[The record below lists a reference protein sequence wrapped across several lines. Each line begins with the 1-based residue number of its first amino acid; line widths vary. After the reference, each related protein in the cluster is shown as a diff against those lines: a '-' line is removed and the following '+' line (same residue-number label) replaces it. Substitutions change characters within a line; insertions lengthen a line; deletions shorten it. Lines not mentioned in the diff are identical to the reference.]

1 MPPFAKSQRLQALPP
16 YLFIEIDKKKRAL
29 LQAGKDVINLG
40 VGDPDLPTHKFIID
54 EMARAIYD
62 PKNHRY
68 PFDEGVPAFR
78 QAAAAFMQKRFGV
91 ALDADKNIITTI
103 GSKDGI
109 AHLPLA
115 VVNPG
120 DVVLVPQPGYPVY
133 NAGTLFAG
141 GVPHVMPLLEKNDFL
156 PDFEAI
162 PEEIKRRAKLIWL
175 NYPNNPTAAT
185 APLSFYQRAV
195 ELAHKYGWVIASD
208 LAYGEVYFE
217 EAGGGPHSILEI
229 PGALDVAIEFHSLS
243 KSFNMTGWRI
253 GWAAGNPALI
263 AALGQVKSNV
273 DSGQFNAIQA
283 AGKVALEHYDHPDV
297 RKQMAIYRER
307 RDALHS
313 GLSALGWKFR
323 KPTAGFFCW
332 ANTPVVSGQWSAA
345 SGQKEGR
352 NWGSMALCSKLIDE
366 AHVVTVPGGGFGPAG
381 EGFLRMA
388 LTVDV
393 TRIKEA
399 VARIGKL
406 RL

>member
-1 MPPFAKSQRLQALPP
+1 MFQKSQRLQALPP

-29 LQAGKDVINLG
+29 MAAGKDVINLG

-54 EMARAIYD
+54 EMAKAIYD

-78 QAAAAFMQKRFGV
+78 QSAAAFMQKRFGV
-91 ALDADKNIITTI
+91 ALDADKNILTTI

-115 VVNPG
+115 VINPG

-133 NAGTLFAG
+133 NTGTLFAG
-141 GVPHVMPLLEKNDFL
+141 GVPYIMPLLEKNDFL
-156 PDFEAI
+156 PDFDAI
-162 PEEIKRRAKLIWL
+162 PEEIKRKTKLVWL

-185 APLSFYQRAV
+185 APLSFYKKVV
-195 ELAHKYGWVIASD
+195 ELAHKYGWIIAND

-217 EAGGGPHSILEI
+217 EAPHSILEI
-229 PGALDVAIEFHSLS
+229 PGAIDVAIEFHSLS

-253 GWAAGNPALI
+253 GWAAGNPAI
-263 AALGQVKSNV
+263 VAALGQVKGNV
-273 DSGQFNAIQA
+273 DSGQFNAIQVA
-283 AGKVALEHYDHPDV
+283 AKVALDHYDHPDV
-297 RKQMAIYRER
+297 KKQMAIYRER
-307 RDALHS
+307 RDTLHT
-313 GLSALGWKFR
+313 GLTNLGWNFR

-332 ANTPVVSGQWSAA
+332 ANTP
-345 SGQKEGR
+345 K
-352 NWGSMALCSKLIDE
+352 NIPSMDLCARLIEE
-366 AHVVTVPGGGFGPAG
+366 AFVITVPGFGFGPAG

-393 TRIKEA
+393 SRIKEA
-399 VARIGKL
+399 VERIAKL
-406 RL
+406 DI

>member
-1 MPPFAKSQRLQALPP
+1 MAFEKTARLKALPP

-29 LQAGKDVINLG
+29 MAAGKDVINLG

-54 EMARAIYD
+54 EMAKAIYD

-78 QAAAAFMQKRFGV
+78 QAASAFMKKRFGV
-91 ALDADKNIITTI
+91 EVDMDKEVLTTI

-133 NAGTLFAG
+133 NSGALFAG

-156 PDFEAI
+156 PDLEAI
-162 PEEIKRRAKLIWL
+162 PEDVRRKAKLIWL

-185 APLSFYQRAV
+185 APRAFYEKAV
-195 ELAHKYGWVIASD
+195 AMAQKYGWVIAND

-217 EAGGGPHSILEI
+217 EAPRSILEI
-229 PGALDVAIEFHSLS
+229 PGAKEVAIEFHSLS

-253 GWAAGNPALI
+253 GWAAGNAAIVGAL
-263 AALGQVKSNV
+263 AQVKGNA
-273 DSGQFNAIQA
+273 DSGQFNAIQV
-283 AGKVALEHYDHPDV
+283 AGATALQHYEHADV
-297 RKQMAIYRER
+297 KKQMEIYRDR

-313 GLSALGWKFR
+313 GLTALGWNFR

-332 ANTPVVSGQWSAA
+332 ANTPKGLP
-345 SGQKEGR
+345 
-352 NWGSMALCSKLIDE
+352 SMELCSRLIEE

-381 EGFLRMA
+381 EGYLRMA

-393 TRIKEA
+393 SRIKEA
-399 VARIGKL
+399 VERIGKL
-406 RL
+406 KL

>member
-1 MPPFAKSQRLQALPP
+1 MAFTKSQRLQALPP

-29 LQAGKDVINLG
+29 LAAGKDVINLG

-54 EMARAIYD
+54 EMAKAIYD
-62 PKNHRY
+62 PRNHRY

-78 QAAAAFMQKRFGV
+78 RAAASFMKRRFGV
-91 ALDADKNIITTI
+91 EVDADKHILTTI

-133 NAGTLFAG
+133 STGTQFAG
-141 GVPHVMPLLEKNDFL
+141 GVPYIMPLLEKNNFL
-156 PDFEAI
+156 PDFDAI
-162 PEEIKRRAKLIWL
+162 PEDIKRKAKMVWL

-185 APLSFYQRAV
+185 APLSFYQKAV
-195 ELAHKYGWVIASD
+195 ELAHQYGWVIAND

-217 EAGGGPHSILEI
+217 EAPHSILEI
-229 PGALDVAIEFHSLS
+229 PGAADVAIEFHSLS

-253 GWAAGNPALI
+253 GWAVGNAQVVG
-263 AALGQVKSNV
+263 ALGQVKGNV
-273 DSGQFNAIQA
+273 DSGQFNAVQV
-283 AGKVALEHYDHPDV
+283 AGAVALEHYDHPDV
-297 RKQMAIYRER
+297 KKQMSVYRER

-313 GLSALGWKFR
+313 GLTALGWNFR

-332 ANTPVVSGQWSAA
+332 ANTPKNLPAM
-345 SGQKEGR
+345 E
-352 NWGSMALCSKLIDE
+352 LCARLIEE
-366 AHVVTVPGGGFGPAG
+366 AYVVTVPGAGFGPAG

-393 TRIKEA
+393 SRIKEA
-399 VARIGKL
+399 VERIGKL
-406 RL
+406 KL

>member
-1 MPPFAKSQRLQALPP
+1 MAFEKTARLKALPP

-29 LQAGKDVINLG
+29 MAAGKDVINLG
-40 VGDPDLPTHKFIID
+40 VGDPDLPTHKFVID
-54 EMARAIYD
+54 EMAKAIYD
-62 PKNHRY
+62 PKNHKY

-78 QAAAAFMQKRFGV
+78 QAASAFMKKRFGV
-91 ALDADKNIITTI
+91 DVDMDKEVLTTI

-133 NAGTLFAG
+133 NSGALFAG
-141 GVPHVMPLLEKNDFL
+141 GVVHVMPLLEKNDFL
-156 PDFEAI
+156 PDLEAI
-162 PEEIKRRAKLIWL
+162 PEDVRRKAKLIWL

-185 APLSFYQRAV
+185 APRAFYEKAV
-195 ELAHKYGWVIASD
+195 AMAQKYGWVIAND

-217 EAGGGPHSILEI
+217 EAPRSILEI
-229 PGALDVAIEFHSLS
+229 PGAKEVAIEFHSLS

-253 GWAAGNPALI
+253 GWAAGNAAIVGAL
-263 AALGQVKSNV
+263 AQVKGNA
-273 DSGQFNAIQA
+273 DSGQFNAIQV
-283 AGKVALEHYDHPDV
+283 AGATALQHYEHPDV
-297 RKQMAIYRER
+297 KKQMAIYRER

-313 GLSALGWKFR
+313 GLTALGWNFR

-332 ANTPVVSGQWSAA
+332 ANTPKGLP
-345 SGQKEGR
+345 
-352 NWGSMALCSKLIDE
+352 SMELCSRLIEE

-381 EGFLRMA
+381 EGYLRMA

-393 TRIKEA
+393 SRIKEA
-399 VARIGKL
+399 VERIGRLKL
-406 RL
+406 

>member
-1 MPPFAKSQRLQALPP
+1 MAFEKTARLKALPP

-29 LQAGKDVINLG
+29 MAAGKDVINLG

-54 EMARAIYD
+54 EMAKAIYD

-78 QAAAAFMQKRFGV
+78 AAASAFMKKRFGV
-91 ALDADKNIITTI
+91 EVDMDKEVLTTI

-133 NAGTLFAG
+133 NSGALFAG

-156 PDFEAI
+156 PDLDAI
-162 PEEIKRRAKLIWL
+162 PEDVRRKAKLIWL

-185 APLSFYQRAV
+185 APRAFYEKAV
-195 ELAHKYGWVIASD
+195 AMARQYGWVIAND

-217 EAGGGPHSILEI
+217 EAPRSILEI
-229 PGALDVAIEFHSLS
+229 PGASEVAIEFHSLS

-253 GWAAGNPALI
+253 GWAAGNAAIVGAL
-263 AALGQVKSNV
+263 AQVKGNA
-273 DSGQFNAIQA
+273 DSGQFNAIQV
-283 AGKVALEHYDHPDV
+283 AGATALQNYEHADV
-297 RKQMAIYRER
+297 KKQMAIYRER

-313 GLSALGWKFR
+313 GLTALGWNFR

-332 ANTPVVSGQWSAA
+332 ANTPKGLP
-345 SGQKEGR
+345 
-352 NWGSMALCSKLIDE
+352 SMELCSRLIEE

-381 EGFLRMA
+381 EGYLRMA

-393 TRIKEA
+393 SRIKEA
-399 VARIGKL
+399 VERIGKL
-406 RL
+406 KL

>member
-1 MPPFAKSQRLQALPP
+1 MAFVKSQRLQALPP

-29 LQAGKDVINLG
+29 MQAGKDVINLG

-54 EMARAIYD
+54 EMAKAIYD

-68 PFDEGVPAFR
+68 PFDEGVPAFLES
-78 QAAAAFMQKRFGV
+78 AVAFMGKRFGV
-91 ALDADKNIITTI
+91 KDIAPQKNVITTI

-115 VVNPG
+115 VINPG

-133 NAGTLFAG
+133 NSGALFAG
-141 GVPHVMPLLEKNDFL
+141 GVPYIMPLLEKNDFL
-156 PDFEAI
+156 PDLDAI
-162 PEEIKRRAKLIWL
+162 PEEIKKKAKLIWL

-185 APLSFYQRAV
+185 APLSFYKKAV
-195 ELAHKYGWVIASD
+195 ELAHKYGWVIAND

-217 EAGGGPHSILEI
+217 EAPHSILEI
-229 PGALDVAIEFHSLS
+229 PGAMDVAIELHSLS

-253 GWAAGNPALI
+253 GWAVGNPGVVGAL
-263 AALGQVKSNV
+263 AQVKGNA
-273 DSGQFNAIQA
+273 DSGQFNAIQV
-283 AGKVALEHYDHPDV
+283 AGTVALQHYDHPDV
-297 RKQMAIYRER
+297 KKQMAIYRER

-313 GLSALGWKFR
+313 GLTAIGWKFR

-332 ANTPVVSGQWSAA
+332 ANTP
-345 SGQKEGR
+345 K
-352 NWGSMALCSKLIDE
+352 NLPSMDLCSRMIEE

-381 EGFLRMA
+381 EGYLRMA

-393 TRIKEA
+393 SRIKEA
-399 VARIGKL
+399 VDRIAKL
-406 RL
+406 GL

>member
-1 MPPFAKSQRLQALPP
+1 MAFEKTARLKALPP

-29 LQAGKDVINLG
+29 IAAGKDVINLG

-54 EMARAIYD
+54 EMAKAIYD

-78 QAAAAFMQKRFGV
+78 QAASAFMKKRFGV
-91 ALDADKNIITTI
+91 EVDMDKEVLTTI

-133 NAGTLFAG
+133 NSGALFAG

-156 PDFEAI
+156 PDLEAI
-162 PEEIKRRAKLIWL
+162 PEDVRRKAKLIWL

-185 APLSFYQRAV
+185 APRAFYEKAV
-195 ELAHKYGWVIASD
+195 AMAQKYGWVIAND

-217 EAGGGPHSILEI
+217 EAPRSILEI
-229 PGALDVAIEFHSLS
+229 PGAKEVAIEFHSLS

-253 GWAAGNPALI
+253 GWAAGNAAIVGAL
-263 AALGQVKSNV
+263 AQVKGNA
-273 DSGQFNAIQA
+273 DSGQFNAIQV
-283 AGKVALEHYDHPDV
+283 AGATALQHYEHADV
-297 RKQMAIYRER
+297 KKQMEIYRDR

-313 GLSALGWKFR
+313 GLTALGWNFR

-332 ANTPVVSGQWSAA
+332 ANTPKGLP
-345 SGQKEGR
+345 
-352 NWGSMALCSKLIDE
+352 SMELCSRLIEE

-381 EGFLRMA
+381 EGYLRMA

-393 TRIKEA
+393 SRIKEA
-399 VARIGKL
+399 VERIGKL
-406 RL
+406 KL

>member
-1 MPPFAKSQRLQALPP
+1 MAFVKSQRVQALPP

-29 LQAGKDVINLG
+29 LAAGRDVINLG

-54 EMARAIYD
+54 EMAKAIYD

-78 QAAAAFMQKRFGV
+78 QAAAAFMNRRFKIAGTPM
-91 ALDADKNIITTI
+91 DADKNILTTI

-133 NAGTLFAG
+133 NTGALFAG
-141 GVPHVMPLLEKNDFL
+141 GQPYVMPLLEKNDFL
-156 PDFEAI
+156 PDFDAI
-162 PEEIKRRAKLIWL
+162 PEEIKQKAKLVWL
-175 NYPNNPTAAT
+175 NYPNNPTAAA
-185 APLSFYQRAV
+185 APLSFYEKAV
-195 ELAHKYGWVIASD
+195 ALAHKYNWVIAND

-217 EAGGGPHSILEI
+217 EAPRSILEV
-229 PGALDVAIEFHSLS
+229 PGAVDVAIEFHSLS

-253 GWAAGNPALI
+253 GWAAGNPALV
-263 AALGQVKSNV
+263 AALGQVKGNV
-273 DSGQFNAIQA
+273 DSGVFNATQV

-297 RKQMAIYRER
+297 KKQMQIYRER
-307 RDALHS
+307 RDALYN
-313 GLSALGWKFR
+313 GLTGLGWKFR

-332 ANTPVVSGQWSAA
+332 VNTPNGI
-345 SGQKEGR
+345 K
-352 NWGSMALCSKLIDE
+352 SMDLCSRLIEE
-366 AHVVTVPGGGFGPAG
+366 AYVVTVPGAGFGAAG

-393 TRIKEA
+393 ARLQEA
-399 VARIGKL
+399 VVRIGKL
-406 RL
+406 KL

>member
-1 MPPFAKSQRLQALPP
+1 MAFVKSARLQALPP

-29 LQAGKDVINLG
+29 LAAGKDVINLG

-54 EMARAIYD
+54 EMAKAIYD
-62 PKNHRY
+62 AKNHRY

-78 QAAAAFMQKRFGV
+78 QGAAAFMQKRFGV
-91 ALDADKNIITTI
+91 TVDADKNVITTI

-133 NAGTLFAG
+133 NTGAQFAG
-141 GVPHVMPLLEKNDFL
+141 GKPYIMPLLEKNDFL
-156 PDFEAI
+156 PDLDAI
-162 PEEIKRRAKLIWL
+162 PEDVRKAAKLIWL

-185 APLSFYQRAV
+185 APRAFYEKAV
-195 ELAHKYGWVIASD
+195 AMAQKYGWVIAND

-217 EAGGGPHSILEI
+217 EAPRSILEV
-229 PGALDVAIEFHSLS
+229 PGAMDVAIEFHSLS

-253 GWAAGNPALI
+253 GWAVGNPAVV
-263 AALGQVKSNV
+263 AALGQVKGNV
-273 DSGQFNAIQA
+273 DSGQFNAIQVAGA
-283 AGKVALEHYDHPDV
+283 AALANFDHADV
-297 RKQMAIYRER
+297 KKQMSIYRER

-313 GLSALGWKFR
+313 GLTAQGWKFR

-332 ANTPVVSGQWSAA
+332 ANTPRGIPSM
-345 SGQKEGR
+345 ELCGR
-352 NWGSMALCSKLIDE
+352 LIEE
-366 AHVVTVPGGGFGPAG
+366 AFVVTVPGAGFGPAG

-393 TRIKEA
+393 NRIKEA
-399 VARIGKL
+399 VERIGKL
-406 RL
+406 QL

>member
-1 MPPFAKSQRLQALPP
+1 MAFEKTARLKALPP

-29 LQAGKDVINLG
+29 LAAGKDVINLG

-54 EMARAIYD
+54 EMAKAIYD
-62 PKNHRY
+62 PKNHKY

-78 QAAAAFMQKRFGV
+78 QAASAFMKKRFGV
-91 ALDADKNIITTI
+91 EVDMDKEVLTTI

-133 NAGTLFAG
+133 NSGALFSG
-141 GVPHVMPLLEKNDFL
+141 GVVHVMPLLEKNDFL
-156 PDFEAI
+156 PDLDAI
-162 PEEIKRRAKLIWL
+162 PEDVRRKAKLIWL
-175 NYPNNPTAAT
+175 NYPNNPTAAA
-185 APLSFYQRAV
+185 APRAFYEKAV
-195 ELAHKYGWVIASD
+195 AMARQYGWVIAND

-217 EAGGGPHSILEI
+217 EAPRSILEI
-229 PGALDVAIEFHSLS
+229 PGASEVAIEFHSLS

-253 GWAAGNPALI
+253 GWAAGNAAIVGAL
-263 AALGQVKSNV
+263 AQVKGNA
-273 DSGQFNAIQA
+273 DSGQFNAIQV
-283 AGKVALEHYDHPDV
+283 AGATALQNYEHADV
-297 RKQMAIYRER
+297 KKQMAIYRER

-313 GLSALGWKFR
+313 GLTALGWNFR

-332 ANTPVVSGQWSAA
+332 ANTPKGLP
-345 SGQKEGR
+345 
-352 NWGSMALCSKLIDE
+352 SMELCSRLIEE

-381 EGFLRMA
+381 EGYLRMA

-393 TRIKEA
+393 SRIKEA
-399 VARIGKL
+399 VERIGKL
-406 RL
+406 KL

>member
-1 MPPFAKSQRLQALPP
+1 MAFVKSQRLQALPP

-29 LQAGKDVINLG
+29 IAAGKDVINLG
-40 VGDPDLPTHKFIID
+40 VGDPDQPTHAFVID
-54 EMARAIYD
+54 EMAKAIYE

-78 QAAAAFMQKRFGV
+78 QGAAAFMKRRFGV
-91 ALDADKNIITTI
+91 EVDADKNILTTI

-133 NAGTLFAG
+133 QTGTQFAG
-141 GVPHVMPLLEKNDFL
+141 GTPYIMPLLEKNDFL
-156 PDFEAI
+156 PDFDAI
-162 PEEIKRRAKLIWL
+162 PEEIKAKAKMVWL

-185 APLSFYQRAV
+185 APLSFYKKAV
-195 ELAHKYGWVIASD
+195 EQAHKYGWVIAND

-217 EAGGGPHSILEI
+217 EAPHSILEV
-229 PGALDVAIEFHSLS
+229 PGAMEVAIEFHSLS

-253 GWAAGNPALI
+253 GWAAGNAALI
-263 AALGQVKSNV
+263 AALGQVKGNV
-273 DSGQFNAIQA
+273 DSGQFNAIQVAGA
-283 AGKVALEHYDHPDV
+283 AALEHYDHPLV
-297 RKQMAIYRER
+297 KKQMEIYRER

-313 GLSALGWKFR
+313 GLTAAGWKFR

-332 ANTPVVSGQWSAA
+332 ANTPKGLPAM
-345 SGQKEGR
+345 E
-352 NWGSMALCSKLIDE
+352 LCSRLIEE
-366 AHVVTVPGGGFGPAG
+366 AHVITVPGAGFGPAG
-381 EGFLRMA
+381 EGYLRMA

-393 TRIKEA
+393 ARIKEA

-406 RL
+406 AL

>member
-1 MPPFAKSQRLQALPP
+1 MPGFVKSQRLQALPP

-29 LQAGKDVINLG
+29 LAAGKDVINLG

-54 EMARAIYD
+54 EMAKAIYD

-78 QAAAAFMQKRFGV
+78 HAAAAFVNKRFGITV
-91 ALDADKNIITTI
+91 DADKNVITTI

-115 VVNPG
+115 VINPG

-133 NAGTLFAG
+133 NTGALFVG

-156 PDFEAI
+156 PDLDAI
-162 PEEIKRRAKLIWL
+162 PEEIKRKARLLWL

-185 APLSFYQRAV
+185 APLAFYQKAV
-195 ELAHKYGWVIASD
+195 AMAQRYGWVIAND

-217 EAGGGPHSILEI
+217 EAPHSILEI
-229 PGALDVAIEFHSLS
+229 PGAIDVAIEFHSLS

-253 GWAAGNPALI
+253 GWAVGNPAI
-263 AALGQVKSNV
+263 VAALGQVKGNV
-273 DSGQFNAIQA
+273 DSGQFNAIQV
-283 AGKVALEHYDHPDV
+283 AGTVALEHFDHPDV
-297 RKQMAIYRER
+297 KRQMAVYRQR
-307 RDALHS
+307 RDALHG

-332 ANTPVVSGQWSAA
+332 VNTPRGLP
-345 SGQKEGR
+345 
-352 NWGSMALCSKLIDE
+352 SMDLCSRLIEE

-381 EGFLRMA
+381 EGYLRVA
-388 LTVDV
+388 LTVDEA
-393 TRIKEA
+393 RIREA
-399 VARIGKL
+399 VARIG
-406 RL
+406 RLGL

>member
-1 MPPFAKSQRLQALPP
+1 MAFEKTARLKALPP

-29 LQAGKDVINLG
+29 MAAGKDVINLG

-54 EMARAIYD
+54 EMAKAIYD

-78 QAAAAFMQKRFGV
+78 AAASAFMKKRFGV
-91 ALDADKNIITTI
+91 EVDMDKEVLTTI

-133 NAGTLFAG
+133 NSGALFAG

-156 PDFEAI
+156 PDLDAI
-162 PEEIKRRAKLIWL
+162 PEDVRRKAKLIWL

-185 APLSFYQRAV
+185 APRAFYEKAV
-195 ELAHKYGWVIASD
+195 AMARQYGWVIAND

-217 EAGGGPHSILEI
+217 EAPRSILEI
-229 PGALDVAIEFHSLS
+229 PGAKEVAIEFHSLS

-253 GWAAGNPALI
+253 GWAAGNAAIVGAL
-263 AALGQVKSNV
+263 AQVKGNA
-273 DSGQFNAIQA
+273 DSGQFNAIQV
-283 AGKVALEHYDHPDV
+283 AGATALQNYEHADV
-297 RKQMAIYRER
+297 KKQMAIYRER

-313 GLSALGWKFR
+313 GLTALGWNFR

-332 ANTPVVSGQWSAA
+332 ANTPKGLP
-345 SGQKEGR
+345 
-352 NWGSMALCSKLIDE
+352 SMELCSRLIEE
-366 AHVVTVPGGGFGPAG
+366 AHVVTVPGGGFGPGG
-381 EGFLRMA
+381 EGYLRMA

-393 TRIKEA
+393 SRIKEA
-399 VARIGKL
+399 VERIGKL
-406 RL
+406 KL

>member
-1 MPPFAKSQRLQALPP
+1 MAFTKTQRLQALPP

-29 LQAGKDVINLG
+29 MQAGKDVINLG

-54 EMARAIYD
+54 EMAKAIYE

-78 QAAAAFMQKRFGV
+78 HAATDFMQRRFGV
-91 ALDADKNIITTI
+91 TLNADQNIITTI

-133 NAGTLFAG
+133 NSGALFAG
-141 GVPHVMPLLEKNDFL
+141 AVPYLMPLLEKNDFL
-156 PDFEAI
+156 PDLSAI
-162 PEEIKRRAKLIWL
+162 PEEIKRKAKLIWL

-185 APLSFYQRAV
+185 APLSFYQQVVA
-195 ELAHKYGWVIASD
+195 EAHKYGWVIAND

-217 EAGGGPHSILEI
+217 AAPHSIFEV

-253 GWAAGNPALI
+253 GWAAGNAAIVGAL
-263 AALGQVKSNV
+263 AQVKGNV

-283 AGKVALEHYDHPDV
+283 AGVVALNHYDHPEV
-297 RKQMAIYRER
+297 KQQMNIYRAR
-307 RDALHS
+307 RDALYN
-313 GLSALGWKFR
+313 GLTALGWSFR
-323 KPTAGFFCW
+323 KPQAGFFCW
-332 ANTPVVSGQWSAA
+332 VNTP
-345 SGQKEGR
+345 K
-352 NWGSMALCSKLIDE
+352 NIPSMELCARLIE
-366 AHVVTVPGGGFGPAG
+366 EVFVVTVPGGGFGPAG
-381 EGFLRMA
+381 EGYLRMA

-393 TRIKEA
+393 SRIQEA
-399 VARIGKL
+399 VARIGTLKL
-406 RL
+406 